1 MWTPTAES
9 VLRLRLFSKPKSSIQ
24 LKGRHPFTHFLPH
37 LPHHSPVSAPHSLL
51 QLKCILY
58 WYGLLLFCSIKL
70 KLVRRWHDKMFNNKV
85 KNIIVISRVFNSEIL
100 GRLKI
105 SRFSPFLWPF
115 VKNRSL
121 FPFSEWVFLYIY
133 TFVFSIFKAAYILFW
148 AVSKTKNEAEL
159 KVSHTL
165 WFIKINQHVINLFLL
180 LTNPKDWLIN
190 SSECQKKTL
199 APNMWLWLMIIVHL
213 DGGVTSYWTN
223 VVPSGGQAETSTN
236 VWHWGGIWSWRW
248 FGEIWLIDQQWLLI

>member
-1 MWTPTAES
+1 MNSHSRVCAEAAFVLKAQIINPAERTPS
-9 VLRLRLFSKPKSSIQ
+9 LHSFSPPI
-24 LKGRHPFTHFLPH
+24 
-37 LPHHSPVSAPHSLL
+37 SPITPPSHSLL

-133 TFVFSIFKAAYILFW
+133 IFVFSIF
-148 AVSKTKNEAEL
+148 
-159 KVSHTL
+159 
-165 WFIKINQHVINLFLL
+165 
-180 LTNPKDWLIN
+180 
-190 SSECQKKTL
+190 
-199 APNMWLWLMIIVHL
+199 
-213 DGGVTSYWTN
+213 
-223 VVPSGGQAETSTN
+223 
-236 VWHWGGIWSWRW
+236 
-248 FGEIWLIDQQWLLI
+248 